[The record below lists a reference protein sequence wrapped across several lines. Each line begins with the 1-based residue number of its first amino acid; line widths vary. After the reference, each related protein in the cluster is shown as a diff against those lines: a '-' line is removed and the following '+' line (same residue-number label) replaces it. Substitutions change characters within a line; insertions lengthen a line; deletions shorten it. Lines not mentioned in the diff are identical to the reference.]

1 MMVDSRWYFGLAGL
15 LFIGLLARLLHQH
28 PGDAEQ
34 AWRRQERLY
43 RQRGLLTQRPDN
55 WEQIYRR
62 SRIAVVLFLVML
74 ASIVTWF
81 ITRVYAL

>member
-1 MMVDSRWYFGLAGL
+1 MVDSRWYFGLAGL
-15 LFIGLLARLLHQH
+15 LFIGLLARLLRHY

-55 WEQIYRR
+55 WEQSYRR
-62 SRIAVVLFLVML
+62 GRIAVVLFLVML